1 MVYPNLGVERVGVP
15 LTESSYFATFTD
27 SSCCVALSASVLEL
41 SANKI
46 QKVTIK
52 FALHFGEVAKG
63 EIQSEFW
70 QNLIVKSVESES
82 SPRNI
87 SEVVP
92 RSKIYGLIV
101 QK

>member
-1 MVYPNLGVERVGVP
+1 MDELG
-15 LTESSYFATFTD
+15 L
-27 SSCCVALSASVLEL
+27 LASVL
-41 SANKI
+41 AYT
-46 QKVTIK
+46 V
-52 FALHFGEVAKG
+52 HFGEVAKG

>member
-1 MVYPNLGVERVGVP
+1 MCSAAAEQPLPRGRGGWLGTHQLP
-15 LTESSYFATFTD
+15 
-27 SSCCVALSASVLEL
+27 
-41 SANKI
+41 
-46 QKVTIK
+46 
-52 FALHFGEVAKG
+52 LHFGEVAKG

>member
-1 MVYPNLGVERVGVP
+1 M
-15 LTESSYFATFTD
+15 
-27 SSCCVALSASVLEL
+27 
-41 SANKI
+41 
-46 QKVTIK
+46 
-52 FALHFGEVAKG
+52 HFGEVAKG